1 MQLFALIKLTTEMFF
16 SFFMNNYMVDFISFF
31 SLNIIS
37 TVVDGNDFTF
47 SLSCVP
53 HKIRSKVKSHFRLLN

>member
-1 MQLFALIKLTTEMFF
+1 MILLTEM
-16 SFFMNNYMVDFISFF
+16 VF
-31 SLNIIS
+31 SLNIIN

-53 HKIRSKVKSHFRLLN
+53 HKIRSKVKSHFRLIIHYYDLIEL